1 MRNQY
6 LIVITLIICFLINP
20 VISIAQSKITGSG
33 VGGTVLD
40 QEKKALDFA
49 TISLL
54 KAKDSSLVR
63 TAVSDQAGNF
73 LIKDLPE
80 EEYILT
86 VSMVGFVKS
95 VSEAFRINEANPV
108 KNFSQIV
115 VAKDSKML
123 GEVTVK
129 AIKPFVERKVDR
141 MVVNV
146 ENSIASAGSTAL
158 EVLQTAPGVTVD
170 QNDNIAMQGKQGV
183 LVMIDGKQTYMSN
196 ADVAN
201 LLRNMPGSQIETIEL
216 ITNPSSKYDAAGNS
230 GVINIRTKKSTTLGT
245 NGTFTAGGGYGDNYR
260 TNAGINLN
268 HRNKGINL
276 FGNYNFASTDRG
288 QYMIIDREVSN
299 SNVKTF
305 FGQEGGFLRKN
316 DNNNFKAG
324 LDLFL
329 NKNNTIGILVNGYH
343 NAGNEIYN
351 NITLI
356 GRSFSQP
363 DSSVIAINNGD
374 SRYKNMAY
382 NLNYKSVLD
391 TSGKE
396 LSFDLDYSRYNSNE
410 NTLYDYHFVN
420 FNGPDK
426 EPSYIKNSTP
436 SIINIKALK
445 IDYTMPL
452 NKTMKFEAGLKSSI
466 VKTDNDFRFEQLNGG
481 IWQNDIRKSNQ
492 FIYDENV
499 NAAYMNLNKQFKSAS
514 IQMGL
519 RAEQTNS
526 KGNSVTTGKK
536 VDRSYINFFPSIF
549 LNQTLA
555 KDHDLGLSYSR
566 RIDRPSY
573 DALNPFIFYLDQYT
587 YNQGNPFLNPQY
599 TNNFEF
605 SYNYK
610 KTYNVSMNYSLT
622 KDVISQV
629 LLPDTAKKA
638 LFQTNENLDKQINYG
653 LTLNAP
659 VSLSKWWSSSN
670 SVLLFYLGFRSSD
683 LRGQEL
689 NNGKLAWQFNSQ
701 HKLTINKTLTA
712 EIMADYRSSIQYTT
726 LNISPQ
732 YGIDLGLSQSLMNKK
747 INIKL
752 ALSDAF
758 NTRKQTIT
766 SAYTGLN
773 YNLVQKNESRIG
785 RISFTYRFG
794 KSEIKPERRRSTGLE
809 DEQRRIKN

>member
-1 MRNQY
+1 
-6 LIVITLIICFLINP
+6 
-20 VISIAQSKITGSG
+20 
-33 VGGTVLD
+33 
-40 QEKKALDFA
+40 
-49 TISLL
+49 
-54 KAKDSSLVR
+54 
-63 TAVSDQAGNF
+63 
-73 LIKDLPE
+73 
-80 EEYILT
+80 
-86 VSMVGFVKS
+86 
-95 VSEAFRINEANPV
+95 
-108 KNFSQIV
+108 
-115 VAKDSKML
+115 
-123 GEVTVK
+123 
-129 AIKPFVERKVDR
+129 
-141 MVVNV
+141 
-146 ENSIASAGSTAL
+146 
-158 EVLQTAPGVTVD
+158 
-170 QNDNIAMQGKQGV
+170 
-183 LVMIDGKQTYMSN
+183 
-196 ADVAN
+196 
-201 LLRNMPGSQIETIEL
+201 
-216 ITNPSSKYDAAGNS
+216 
-230 GVINIRTKKSTTLGT
+230 
-245 NGTFTAGGGYGDNYR
+245 
-260 TNAGINLN
+260 
-268 HRNKGINL
+268 
-276 FGNYNFASTDRG
+276 
-288 QYMIIDREVSN
+288 
-299 SNVKTF
+299 
-305 FGQEGGFLRKN
+305 
-316 DNNNFKAG
+316 
-324 LDLFL
+324 
-329 NKNNTIGILVNGYH
+329 
-343 NAGNEIYN
+343 
-351 NITLI
+351 
-356 GRSFSQP
+356 
-363 DSSVIAINNGD
+363 
-374 SRYKNMAY
+374 
-382 NLNYKSVLD
+382 
-391 TSGKE
+391 
-396 LSFDLDYSRYNSNE
+396 
-410 NTLYDYHFVN
+410 
-420 FNGPDK
+420 
-426 EPSYIKNSTP
+426 
-436 SIINIKALK
+436 
-445 IDYTMPL
+445 
-452 NKTMKFEAGLKSSI
+452 
-466 VKTDNDFRFEQLNGG
+466 
-481 IWQNDIRKSNQ
+481 
-492 FIYDENV
+492 
-499 NAAYMNLNKQFKSAS
+499 
-514 IQMGL
+514 
-519 RAEQTNS
+519 
-526 KGNSVTTGKK
+526 TGKK

-701 HKLTINKTLTA
+701 HKITINKTLTA